1 MPLIRFAENNSLGS
15 DASLGRVRLEIAA
28 REQFQCKLAA
38 ALSHARQGHVD
49 LMLTSGPCRPH
60 IYFRGMLTSC

>member
-49 LMLTSGPCRPH
+49 LMLTSGPC
-60 IYFRGMLTSC
+60 